1 MTHPFANRDNRSDRV
16 RCEKCGIWRDKKQPH
31 TCQPSDIAKRVSN
44 KMERQ
49 RRIQAVLQDEPHEEE
64 EEVNMAEGEGSA
76 DEGDIA
82 EMAISPEADFQ

>member
-1 MTHPFANRDNRSDRV
+1 
-16 RCEKCGIWRDKKQPH
+16 
-31 TCQPSDIAKRVSN
+31 
-44 KMERQ
+44 MERQ

-82 EMAISPEADFQ
+82 EMAISPEADF